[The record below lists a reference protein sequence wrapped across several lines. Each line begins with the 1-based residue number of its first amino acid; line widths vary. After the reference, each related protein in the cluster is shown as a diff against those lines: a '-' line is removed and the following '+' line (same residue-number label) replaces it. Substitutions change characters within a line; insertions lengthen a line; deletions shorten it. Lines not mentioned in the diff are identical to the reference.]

1 MSTGGWYLYTISVK
15 IKCSRGYLEE
25 RSTFTESCNEKVR
38 RYLAEVRE
46 MIDLTST
53 SEFVPDERKKDNSTD
68 NSQVNFDCSYCR
80 QHQQLL
86 LQEEEIV
93 NRE

>member
-53 SEFVPDERKKDNSTD
+53 SEFVLDERKDNSTD
-68 NSQVNFDCSYCR
+68 NSQVNLYCSYCR

-86 LQEEEIV
+86 LQEESV
-93 NRE
+93 NRK

>member
-1 MSTGGWYLYTISVK
+1 MSTGGWYLYTILVK
-15 IKCSRGYLEE
+15 IKWSRACLE

-46 MIDLTST
+46 MIDLTSM
-53 SEFVPDERKKDNSTD
+53 SEFVLDERKKDNSTD
-68 NSQVNFDCSYCR
+68 NSQVNLDCSYCR
-80 QHQQLL
+80 QHLQLL
-86 LQEEEIV
+86 RQEEESV